1 MSYIIDKLQILC
13 SVLGGYLGW
22 LFGGKGFLYVLVAF
36 MITDYITGVMLAI
49 LERRVSSEI
58 GFRGIFKKTLIFLI
72 VLMGHLIDFY
82 LVRDGNIIGT
92 AIIFFYISNEGIS
105 IIENASKIG
114 LPVPEKLKRVLEQF
128 KKEE

>member
-22 LFGGKGFLYVLVAF
+22 LFDGKGFLYVLVAF

-58 GFRGIFKKTLIFLI
+58 GFRGIFKKTYLKK
-72 VLMGHLIDFY
+72 HLYF
-82 LVRDGNIIGT
+82 
-92 AIIFFYISNEGIS
+92 
-105 IIENASKIG
+105 
-114 LPVPEKLKRVLEQF
+114 
-128 KKEE
+128 